1 MKFNEIIA
9 KYTCGEATLEDTN
22 AALKEAGANF
32 HLDPTK
38 NILSA
43 EDILNGYG
51 LLDTGTG
58 TMDPAR
64 MTDGKLVN
72 VDCGDSYALFFHD
85 GKVYEVKGKDLFLK

>member
-58 TMDPAR
+58 SFDKVQVK
-64 MTDGKLVN
+64 DGKM
-72 VDCGDSYALFFHD
+72 VDCDCGEMKAFVILN
-85 GKVYEVKGKDLFLK
+85 GQTYEVNGNEVVGL